1 MTGSLNVD
9 PNQLVEIGGHWYRLV
24 PELQGTPPGGKP
36 GRFASDAG
44 AAAVTGAA
52 GLATGNLQEQLGAAA
67 GQMQASGG
75 SYGNT
80 EGMNSSSMKDM
91 VATFTASVKDIGG
104 LVTSTGQAGA
114 SAAGGIIG
122 PTASG
127 TASAISSV
135 TSGLVGALA
144 HTGGAPAAGA
154 ALEGTPDHQH
164 PDQQVSPQESQQ
176 QGGH

>member
-24 PELQGTPPGGKP
+24 PALQGTPPAAKP
-36 GRFASDAG
+36 GPFASDAG

-52 GLATGNLQEQLGAAA
+52 GVATGNLQEQLGAAA
-67 GQMQASGG
+67 GQMGASGG
-75 SYGNT
+75 SYDKT

-91 VATFTASVKDIGG
+91 VATFTASIKDLGG
-104 LVTSTGQAGA
+104 LATSTAQAGA
-114 SAAGGIIG
+114 SAAGGILG

-135 TSGLVGALA
+135 TSGLVGALS
-144 HTGGAPAAGA
+144 HTAAAPATPGA
-154 ALEGTPDHQH
+154 ALDHQH
-164 PDQQVSPQESQQ
+164 PDQQEPRQESQP
-176 QGGH
+176 GGH